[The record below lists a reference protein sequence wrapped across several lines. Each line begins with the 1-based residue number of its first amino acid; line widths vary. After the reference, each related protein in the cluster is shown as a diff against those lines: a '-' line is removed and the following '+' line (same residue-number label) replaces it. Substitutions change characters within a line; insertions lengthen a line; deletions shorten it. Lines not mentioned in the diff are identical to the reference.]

1 MVAMTATLATPAA
14 AQAERVRACLSAQET
29 RDSVAA
35 NQLREPLALLRD
47 AARET
52 RAEPLNSRLCR
63 WNEQFVYEMSLLR
76 RDGRVLRVFVDAAS
90 GNKIPARFPRFDGR
104 YLGFPKNQ
112 QRWSFQRQIHL
123 VLASPMNIIQ
133 R

>member
-1 MVAMTATLATPAA
+1 MGTMLTMVAMTASLATPAA

-29 RDSVAA
+29 RDSVVAH
-35 NQLREPLALLRD
+35 QLREPLTLLRD

-90 GNKIPARFPRFDGR
+90 GQKIPARETSGQGR
-104 YLGFPKNQ
+104 
-112 QRWSFQRQIHL
+112 
-123 VLASPMNIIQ
+123 
-133 R
+133 

>member
-1 MVAMTATLATPAA
+1 MGTMLTMVAITATLATPAA
-14 AQAERVRACLSAQET
+14 AQAERVRDCLSPQET
-29 RDSVAA
+29 RESVVAY
-35 NQLREPLALLRD
+35 QLHEPLTLLRD

-90 GNKIPARFPRFDGR
+90 GNKLPARETSGQGR
-104 YLGFPKNQ
+104 
-112 QRWSFQRQIHL
+112 
-123 VLASPMNIIQ
+123 
-133 R
+133 

>member
-1 MVAMTATLATPAA
+1 MGVHLFICGSPELWQIFCMGTMLTMVAMTASLATPAA

-35 NQLREPLALLRD
+35 HQLREPLTLLRD

-90 GNKIPARFPRFDGR
+90 GQKIPARETSGQGR
-104 YLGFPKNQ
+104 
-112 QRWSFQRQIHL
+112 
-123 VLASPMNIIQ
+123 
-133 R
+133 

>member
-1 MVAMTATLATPAA
+1 MVAMTASLATPAA

-35 NQLREPLALLRD
+35 HQLREPLTLLRD

-52 RAEPLNSRLCR
+52 RAEPLKSRLCR
-63 WNEQFVYEMSLLR
+63 WDEQLVYEMSLLR

-90 GNKIPARFPRFDGR
+90 GQKIPARETSGQGR
-104 YLGFPKNQ
+104 
-112 QRWSFQRQIHL
+112 
-123 VLASPMNIIQ
+123 
-133 R
+133 